1 MLDSL
6 YAIWCELGNLLGVL
20 LAGALLVAVQ
30 EIRKR
35 VQKQMETADKKLDAV
50 TTTINEVAKTTN
62 GRLDEAL
69 AAVAAAREDAQAY
82 RLLAERWASIIKALN
97 ATPEGRTALD
107 TVMQHQ
113 RLSIHDSAFDEMLS
127 RLLHIP
133 PPPPGGRYD

>member
-1 MLDSL
+1 MLTPLWSEV
-6 YAIWCELGNLLGVL
+6 ANFLGLL
-20 LAGALLVAVQ
+20 LAGAILVAVQ
-30 EIRKR
+30 ELRKR
-35 VQKQMETADKKLDAV
+35 MQKQLDTADTKIEAV
-50 TTTINEVAKTTN
+50 TATVTEVARVTN

>member
-1 MLDSL
+1 MLTPLWSEV
-6 YAIWCELGNLLGVL
+6 ANFLGLL
-20 LAGALLVAVQ
+20 LAGAILVAVQ
-30 EIRKR
+30 ELRKR
-35 VQKQMETADKKLDAV
+35 MQKQLDTADTKIEAV
-50 TTTINEVAKTTN
+50 TATVTEVARVTN

-97 ATPEGRTALD
+97 TTPEGRTALD

-133 PPPPGGRYD
+133 PPPPVGRYD